1 MGGMTSGAGP
11 PGRESH
17 DRGELALLVER
28 ARGLVARSCAGGGG
42 RAVLGITGAPGAG
55 KTTLVERLLVE
66 LAEHP
71 PGDGPAG
78 DWVAHVPMDGFHLA
92 DAELARLGRRDRK
105 GAPDTFDVAGYA
117 ALLARIA
124 AGETVW
130 APGFERKL
138 EQPIAQAIPVLESTR
153 VVISE
158 GNYLLLPQ
166 WHAVRRHFAEVWY
179 CRLDDQVRLARLVA
193 RHVQFGKSPD
203 EAQRWVQRSDQRN
216 AELVARTERDADLI
230 VELTGVDLPA

>member
-1 MGGMTSGAGP
+1 MVDTMGVV
-11 PGRESH
+11 
-17 DRGELALLVER
+17 DDLA
-28 ARGLVARSCAGGGG
+28 ARVVALSENSA
-42 RAVLGITGAPGAG
+42 A
-55 KTTLVERLLVE
+55 RLLVGIAGAPASGKTA
-66 LAEHP
+66 LAEAVTTRL
-71 PGDGPAG
+71 GGFPA
-78 DWVAHVPMDGFHLA
+78 VAHVPMDGFHLA

-130 APGFERKL
+130 APAFERKL

-193 RHVQFGKSPD
+193 RHVQLGKSPD

>member
-1 MGGMTSGAGP
+1 MVETMGVVDDLAG
-11 PGRESH
+11 RVV
-17 DRGELALLVER
+17 ALSANSTARVLV
-28 ARGLVARSCAGGGG
+28 
-42 RAVLGITGAPGAG
+42 GIAGAPGSG
-55 KTTLVERLLVE
+55 KTA
-66 LAEHP
+66 LAEAVTARL
-71 PGDGPAG
+71 GGFPA
-78 DWVAHVPMDGFHLA
+78 VAHVPMDGFHFA

-130 APGFERKL
+130 APGFERVL

-166 WHAVRRHFAEVWY
+166 WHAARRHFAEVWY
-179 CRLDDQVRLARLVA
+179 CRLDDRVRLARLVA

-216 AELVARTERDADLI
+216 AELVAGTERDADLI